1 MKHISLRS
9 KMLMIIFLSF
19 MITLIVGVIGI
30 ESLFSMNERLN
41 RIVNFTAE
49 KIKLATRINQNFL
62 EINRAEKNMILAK
75 EQSEIDRYDAFI
87 EKKRKEMQERRT
99 KLRQLVNDDEK
110 KALDEFSGI
119 WNSYIDVVK
128 EVKKLTLSNSENNS
142 TDEANMLAFKLSSGK
157 GRELSDKAQT
167 IIASIV
173 DLNDKEL
180 DMDKSESDKNYLLK
194 RNVIIVVGVA
204 GLVSIMLCGLLFT
217 RSIIRVMNEL
227 FSGLNKFSNKELLD
241 TSKSFQQII
250 HDLRKNSKQ
259 VTNASSQ
266 MEKAS
271 ISIAEGSQQQAASI
285 EETSASLEEISSQI
299 KLNASNSLQA
309 DRLMKEGNHT
319 MNNLS
324 QSMEKMNEASEET
337 GKIIKTIDEISFQ
350 TNLLALNAAVE
361 AARAGTA
368 GAGFAVVAD
377 EVRKLALRAAEAAQ
391 NTSTLVEGIITR
403 VKEGSSFVNETKKV
417 FQKIGHLIGDIA
429 SASNEQ
435 SKGIEQLHLAMNEL
449 DSVVQKNASISEDA
463 ATSSG
468 KLNDQSEEVMQIV
481 NKLALIT
488 VGS

>member
-19 MITLIVGVIGI
+19 MVTLLVGLIGI
-30 ESLFSMNERLN
+30 ESLSIMNERLN
-41 RIVNFTAE
+41 KIVNFTAE
-49 KIKLATRINQNFL
+49 KIKLATRINQNLL
-62 EINRAEKNMILAK
+62 EISRAEKNMILAK
-75 EQSEIDRYDAFI
+75 QQSEMERYIAFI

-99 KLRQLVNDDEK
+99 KLRQLINESEK
-110 KALDEFSGI
+110 ESLDKFAALWD
-119 WNSYIDVVK
+119 SYLEVFQ
-128 EVKKLTLSNSENNS
+128 EVKKLTLSNNDNNS
-142 TDEANMLAFKLSSGK
+142 TDTLAFKLSSGK
-157 GRELSDKAQT
+157 GRDLSDKAQK

-173 DLNDKEL
+173 DTNDIDL
-180 DMDKSESDKNYLLK
+180 DNDKSESDKNYILQ
-194 RNVIIVVGVA
+194 RNIIIAVCIA
-204 GLVSIMLCGLLFT
+204 GLVSIMLCGMLLT

-227 FSGLNKFSNKELLD
+227 FAGLNTFSNKELLD
-241 TSKSFQQII
+241 TSKIFQQII
-250 HDLRKNSKQ
+250 QDLRKNSKQ
-259 VTNASSQ
+259 VTHASAQ

-319 MNNLS
+319 MNNLA

-350 TNLLALNAAVE
+350 TNLLSLNAAVE

-377 EVRKLALRAAEAAQ
+377 EVRKLALRAADAAQ
-391 NTSTLVEGIITR
+391 NTSTLVEGIINR
-403 VKEGSSFVNETKKV
+403 VKEGSNFVNETKKV

-449 DSVVQKNASISEDA
+449 DSVVQKNASVSEEA

-481 NKLALIT
+481 NKLAQIT